1 MAAKKQESLFWRIL
15 ISAVGA
21 ALIFMS
27 VSNLLLFFLGET
39 ATAAVETRRYGGER
53 FNAPNDKRYSWYVD
67 YTFRAEDGVLYEGHL
82 SKLGSATSVIVD
94 NTIYYFPFAPFINT
108 TAETA
113 APNFG
118 QLVLFGA
125 GVVLIAAV
133 NQRRRPRRTK
143 AVAPRARTLTDY
155 DDSVE
160 STFPEE
166 VEMSNFCT
174 NCGAPLEADA
184 RFCTA
189 CGTPVAP
196 PIPPQAA
203 PQQAYQ
209 AAQQQAY
216 QAAPQQAYQA
226 PQQQFGRGYAPLVGW
241 TQRHMDPQ
249 IVARAEKNKK
259 AAWGF
264 TIFLTIAF
272 PVGFTIAGF
281 AVDDMPIEEAVI
293 IGFGLGIMM
302 LIIGLVRIASMK
314 KGIWEGTVVDKYKK
328 NKIEHTSDDS
338 THYRMHYTIVV
349 KEEGGKSHKLNYVDN
364 AAMYDYFNV
373 GDRIRCHQAFGTYE
387 KYDKS
392 RDSYIFCNVCGKLND
407 ITNDTCVSC
416 HMPLFK

>member
-15 ISAVGA
+15 ISAVGV

-82 SKLGSATSVIVD
+82 SKLGSATSVKVD

-113 APNFG
+113 GPNFG

-125 GVVLIAAV
+125 GVLLITAM

-160 STFPEE
+160 STFYEE

-174 NCGAPLEADA
+174 SCGAPLEADA

-196 PIPPQAA
+196 PIPPQAP
-203 PQQAYQ
+203 PQ
-209 AAQQQAY
+209 
-216 QAAPQQAYQA
+216 QQAYQA

-259 AAWGF
+259 AAWAF
-264 TIFLTIAF
+264 TIFLAIAF

-349 KEEGGKSHKLNYVDN
+349 KEESGKSHKLNYVDN

>member
-1 MAAKKQESLFWRIL
+1 MAAKTQESLFWRIL

-82 SKLGSATSVIVD
+82 SKLGSATSVKVD

-160 STFPEE
+160 STFYEE

-174 NCGAPLEADA
+174 SCGAPLEADA

-196 PIPPQAA
+196 PIPPQA
-203 PQQAYQ
+203 PPQQQAYQ
-209 AAQQQAY
+209 AAQQQVY
-216 QAAPQQAYQA
+216 QAAPQPAYQA
-226 PQQQFGRGYAPLVGW
+226 PPQQA
-241 TQRHMDPQ
+241 
-249 IVARAEKNKK
+249 
-259 AAWGF
+259 
-264 TIFLTIAF
+264 
-272 PVGFTIAGF
+272 
-281 AVDDMPIEEAVI
+281 
-293 IGFGLGIMM
+293 
-302 LIIGLVRIASMK
+302 
-314 KGIWEGTVVDKYKK
+314 
-328 NKIEHTSDDS
+328 
-338 THYRMHYTIVV
+338 
-349 KEEGGKSHKLNYVDN
+349 
-364 AAMYDYFNV
+364 
-373 GDRIRCHQAFGTYE
+373 
-387 KYDKS
+387 
-392 RDSYIFCNVCGKLND
+392 
-407 ITNDTCVSC
+407 
-416 HMPLFK
+416 

>member
-82 SKLGSATSVIVD
+82 SKLGSATSVKVD

-160 STFPEE
+160 STFYEE

-174 NCGAPLEADA
+174 SCGAPLEADA

-196 PIPPQAA
+196 PIPPQAP
-203 PQQAYQ
+203 PQQQVYQ
-209 AAQQQAY
+209 AAQQQVY
-216 QAAPQQAYQA
+216 QAAPQPAYQA
-226 PQQQFGRGYAPLVGW
+226 PRNSRRTRPRSSNLAGDMHHWSAGHSATWTRRSSPALRRTRRLPGRLRSSWQLLSRSGSRSPALLW
-241 TQRHMDPQ
+241 TICQSR
-249 IVARAEKNKK
+249 
-259 AAWGF
+259 
-264 TIFLTIAF
+264 
-272 PVGFTIAGF
+272 
-281 AVDDMPIEEAVI
+281 
-293 IGFGLGIMM
+293 
-302 LIIGLVRIASMK
+302 
-314 KGIWEGTVVDKYKK
+314 
-328 NKIEHTSDDS
+328 
-338 THYRMHYTIVV
+338 
-349 KEEGGKSHKLNYVDN
+349 KL
-364 AAMYDYFNV
+364 
-373 GDRIRCHQAFGTYE
+373 
-387 KYDKS
+387 
-392 RDSYIFCNVCGKLND
+392 
-407 ITNDTCVSC
+407 
-416 HMPLFK
+416 

>member
-1 MAAKKQESLFWRIL
+1 
-15 ISAVGA
+15 
-21 ALIFMS
+21 
-27 VSNLLLFFLGET
+27 
-39 ATAAVETRRYGGER
+39 
-53 FNAPNDKRYSWYVD
+53 
-67 YTFRAEDGVLYEGHL
+67 
-82 SKLGSATSVIVD
+82 
-94 NTIYYFPFAPFINT
+94 
-108 TAETA
+108 
-113 APNFG
+113 
-118 QLVLFGA
+118 
-125 GVVLIAAV
+125 
-133 NQRRRPRRTK
+133 
-143 AVAPRARTLTDY
+143 
-155 DDSVE
+155 
-160 STFPEE
+160 
-166 VEMSNFCT
+166 
-174 NCGAPLEADA
+174 
-184 RFCTA
+184 
-189 CGTPVAP
+189 
-196 PIPPQAA
+196 
-203 PQQAYQ
+203 
-209 AAQQQAY
+209 
-216 QAAPQQAYQA
+216 
-226 PQQQFGRGYAPLVGW
+226 
-241 TQRHMDPQ
+241 MDPQ

-259 AAWGF
+259 AAWAF
-264 TIFLTIAF
+264 TIFLAIAF

-349 KEEGGKSHKLNYVDN
+349 KEESGKSHKLNYVDN

>member
-15 ISAVGA
+15 ISAVGV

-82 SKLGSATSVIVD
+82 SKLGSATSVKVD

-125 GVVLIAAV
+125 GVLLITAM

-160 STFPEE
+160 STFYEE

-196 PIPPQAA
+196 PIPPQA
-203 PQQAYQ
+203 PP
-209 AAQQQAY
+209 QQQAY
-216 QAAPQQAYQA
+216 QAA
-226 PQQQFGRGYAPLVGW
+226 QQQFGRGYAPLVGW

-259 AAWGF
+259 AAWAF
-264 TIFLTIAF
+264 TIFLAIAF

-364 AAMYDYFNV
+364 AAIYDYFNV